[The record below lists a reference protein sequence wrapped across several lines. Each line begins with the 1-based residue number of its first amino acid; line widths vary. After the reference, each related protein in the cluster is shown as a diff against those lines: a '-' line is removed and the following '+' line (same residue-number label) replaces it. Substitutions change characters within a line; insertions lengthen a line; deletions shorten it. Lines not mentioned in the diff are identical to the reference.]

1 MTLKVVIFDMDGTI
15 TKPYIDWKSLRDEI
29 GIPQNEIIIDYIES
43 LPFQE
48 RKRANRIL
56 EMLEGEA
63 AQNSEINEGA
73 EELLQFLKE
82 KGIKTALVT
91 NNNRRAMEHV
101 LERHSLDFDILL
113 SREDGSVKPSEE
125 LILRALD
132 RTGAEKDQAIA
143 VGDGRFDLEASK
155 KAGVRCIY
163 LSNSTPALEHN
174 FTAHTLHDVVE
185 IIDKLTEA

>member
-15 TKPYIDWKSLRDEI
+15 TKPYIDWKSLRAEI
-29 GIPQNEIIIDYIES
+29 GVPKNEIIIDYIES

-56 EMLEGEA
+56 EMREGEA

-91 NNNRRAMEHV
+91 NNNRWAMGHI
-101 LERHSLDFDILL
+101 LERHDLKFDILL

-132 RTGAEKDQAIA
+132 CTGAEKDQAIA